1 MYKSRGALNRSDR
14 DNSTIEA
21 MVNFNKSF
29 LNEMLTVDAMIGMG
43 RYFTHTS
50 GLGISYNE
58 INDVIG
64 NDNIS
69 AATGDKKPSSYRTSD
84 EKRSQF
90 GRISFDLFDRYV
102 LSASIRRDGTDKFF
116 KSKKYSWFPSAS
128 IAWKVFN
135 EKFIKNIKW
144 INLLKLR
151 ASYGETGNDNLGSSL
166 YGAYGAFGNHVAFD
180 WNASHHVPYYL
191 VSQDYP
197 NVTWEKTVMKNLGVD
212 FSVLNDRISGSF
224 DYFVNDITD
233 MLGYA
238 NSAGLSM
245 FGSYPINGAHIRR
258 YGWDATINTTN
269 IQIPN
274 FKWTSM
280 LTLSHY
286 NSIWKER
293 FPNYDYKEYQKR
305 NDEPVN
311 ALYFYRTNGIIN
323 TDMSNVPASQPEN
336 YRYPGCP
343 ILKDINGDGQITVED
358 VDMVNVVPALYWG
371 LGNTFVFKNW
381 DLNIFV
387 YSQLGLKKYNYAFDW
402 SDGRELANQTSNQGT
417 IIKDV
422 YNSQNN
428 PNGNLPGIAARLST
442 VSLPGGAG
450 TDVYYQDASFLRVRN
465 ITLGYTF
472 DAKTLGVL
480 RNSINNIRLYID
492 AQNPLTFTSFK
503 TFDPEVT
510 TGGSYKGG
518 KAEYPMT
525 RTYSI
530 GVKVQF

>member
-1 MYKSRGALNRSDR
+1 
-14 DNSTIEA
+14 
-21 MVNFNKSF
+21 
-29 LNEMLTVDAMIGMG
+29 
-43 RYFTHTS
+43 
-50 GLGISYNE
+50 
-58 INDVIG
+58 
-64 NDNIS
+64 
-69 AATGDKKPSSYRTSD
+69 
-84 EKRSQF
+84 
-90 GRISFDLFDRYV
+90 
-102 LSASIRRDGTDKFF
+102 
-116 KSKKYSWFPSAS
+116 
-128 IAWKVFN
+128 
-135 EKFIKNIKW
+135 
-144 INLLKLR
+144 
-151 ASYGETGNDNLGSSL
+151 
-166 YGAYGAFGNHVAFD
+166 
-180 WNASHHVPYYL
+180 
-191 VSQDYP
+191 
-197 NVTWEKTVMKNLGVD
+197 
-212 FSVLNDRISGSF
+212 
-224 DYFVNDITD
+224 
-233 MLGYA
+233 
-238 NSAGLSM
+238 
-245 FGSYPINGAHIRR
+245 
-258 YGWDATINTTN
+258 
-269 IQIPN
+269 
-274 FKWTSM
+274 
-280 LTLSHY
+280 
-286 NSIWKER
+286 
-293 FPNYDYKEYQKR
+293 
-305 NDEPVN
+305 
-311 ALYFYRTNGIIN
+311 
-323 TDMSNVPASQPEN
+323 
-336 YRYPGCP
+336 
-343 ILKDINGDGQITVED
+343 
-358 VDMVNVVPALYWG
+358 MVNVVPALYWG